1 VSDNFYPEHGGVL
14 RVSKDACIV
23 WIISCHGDRPII
35 RSMSITGEDLKKKSG
50 IKKEMNGCA
59 IKRKSLS
66 LRRFFESSR
75 VMGNKES
82 NFILSNTN
90 NN

>member
-1 VSDNFYPEHGGVL
+1 
-14 RVSKDACIV
+14 
-23 WIISCHGDRPII
+23 
-35 RSMSITGEDLKKKSG
+35 
-50 IKKEMNGCA
+50 MNDCA

-82 NFILSNTN
+82 TLF
-90 NN
+90 

>member
-1 VSDNFYPEHGGVL
+1 MQVTAG
-14 RVSKDACIV
+14 
-23 WIISCHGDRPII
+23 
-35 RSMSITGEDLKKKSG
+35 DLKKECGSF
-50 IKKEMNGCA
+50 CT

-82 NFILSNTN
+82 CFILSNTN
-90 NN
+90 KD